1 MSLFAC
7 ARPKTNDS
15 KSARNTQL
23 EKRIRESSK
32 ENIELNSLNIT
43 DDDVS
48 YIVNKIIKKNKR
60 CQSLSLTNNE
70 ITSNGIQI
78 LINSL
83 VKNSKITHLNLSS
96 NPLGDQAIEFINQ
109 LIASNRT
116 LYHLSLADTNIT
128 DIGFR
133 ELIQALSSN
142 SSSLRTLDLRSN
154 KSITD
159 ASIPFLIQMVDRNQT
174 LSACRLDNCQ
184 LTEQGLN
191 QLKEEKSVKW

>member
-7 ARPKTNDS
+7 TRPKTKDD
-15 KSARNTQL
+15 KSPGNAQL
-23 EKRIRESSK
+23 EKRIRESPK
-32 ENIELNSLNIT
+32 DNIELNSLNIT
-43 DDDVS
+43 DDDVA
-48 YIVNKIIKKNKR
+48 YIVNKIIKRNKR
-60 CQSLSLTNNE
+60 CESLSLTNNG

-96 NPLGDQAIEFINQ
+96 NPLGDQAIQFINE
-109 LIASNRT
+109 LIISHRT

-128 DIGFR
+128 DAGFQQ
-133 ELIQALSSN
+133 LIQTLSSN
-142 SSSLRTLDLRSN
+142 VSSLRTLDVRSN

-159 ASIPFLIQMVDRNQT
+159 ASIPFLTQMVDRNQT

-184 LTEQGLN
+184 LTEQGFN
-191 QLKEEKSVKW
+191 QLKEEKSIKW